1 MASRNC
7 LTQRLVLWNCTK
19 VIFGWIVKPL
29 TGTLENKLSSIK
41 KRLLSPRVQHQIDPK
56 GLLDGPVLPRMMIGI
71 VQLMIWDTKD
81 G

>member
-1 MASRNC
+1 M
-7 LTQRLVLWNCTK
+7 L
-19 VIFGWIVKPL
+19 L

-41 KRLLSPRVQHQIDPK
+41 KRLLSARVQNQIDPK